1 MSRRSRHGRTGAQR
15 LEEIMLLLLLHVLAQ
30 AAQAAQGAPAY
41 KSSSE
46 LVVLHVSV
54 VDRHAGFVS
63 GMPQSAF
70 TIYEDG
76 RSQPI
81 RFFEHEDTPVTVG
94 LVIDSSGSM
103 ATRRDAVIAAGM
115 AFAESSHPD
124 DEMFTISF
132 NEKVWR
138 GLPDGQA
145 FTSDHQEL
153 RRALDRSGARGQTAL
168 FDAISAGLE
177 QLDGGAR
184 TRRVLIVIS

>member
-1 MSRRSRHGRTGAQR
+1 
-15 LEEIMLLLLLHVLAQ
+15 MLLLLLHVLAQ
-30 AAQAAQGAPAY
+30 AAQAAPAY

-76 RSQPI
+76 RPQAI
-81 RFFEHEDTPVTVG
+81 RFFENDDTPVTVG

-124 DEMFTISF
+124 DEMFTICF
-132 NEKVWR
+132 N
-138 GLPDGQA
+138 
-145 FTSDHQEL
+145 
-153 RRALDRSGARGQTAL
+153 
-168 FDAISAGLE
+168 
-177 QLDGGAR
+177 
-184 TRRVLIVIS
+184 